1 MAAVVAVVM
10 LLSASGNKN
19 VLMLFGMSAGTAV
32 AVINYISQIF
42 HTGGKSWHGDSDDSV
57 GDRRDSPD
65 QRVFAAGGRTENP
78 AWQMKQVDRDRTPLP
93 FVEFKDVT
101 FGYDEHTVLQ
111 HLSFSVMDGEQVT
124 LAGRTGAGKSTIL
137 RLLLGL
143 YEPQS
148 GAVLIHGVP
157 AVAIPDEKRRRMF
170 GYVEQSFHMVPGTV
184 RDQITLY
191 DATISDEAAQ
201 MAARLTGLDEAIRE
215 LEKGYDT
222 ICTPELFSQ
231 GQWQLLSIARAAAA
245 NPRMLLGSM
254 RSPRT
259 LMQRQRRQ
267 CWMRWSVWRII
278 AR

>member
-1 MAAVVAVVM
+1 
-10 LLSASGNKN
+10 
-19 VLMLFGMSAGTAV
+19 
-32 AVINYISQIF
+32 
-42 HTGGKSWHGDSDDSV
+42 
-57 GDRRDSPD
+57 
-65 QRVFAAGGRTENP
+65 
-78 AWQMKQVDRDRTPLP
+78 MKFT
-93 FVEFKDVT
+93 
-101 FGYDEHTVLQ
+101 
-111 HLSFSVMDGEQVT
+111 SIAIDGPS
-124 LAGRTGAGKSTIL
+124 GAGKSTIL

-231 GQWQLLSIARAAAA
+231 GQWQLLSIARAIAAGPQILLLDEITA
-245 NPRMLLGSM
+245 NLDAGTEQTVLDALQCAGQNRTVVSISHRLYNRTDG
-254 RSPRT
+254 RS
-259 LMQRQRRQ
+259 
-267 CWMRWSVWRII
+267 IEI
-278 AR
+278 